1 MARRLP
7 LHRREEEEQPVSPDV
22 GRLIVLGF
30 VIAALLGLVIGAVWI
45 IWNLFGI
52 HVLGLGVVT

>member
-22 GRLIVLGF
+22 ARVIVLGF

-45 IWNLFGI
+45 VWNLIRI
-52 HVLGLGVVT
+52 HVLGWGL

>member
-22 GRLIVLGF
+22 GRLLVLGF
-30 VIAALLGLVIGAVWI
+30 VIATLLGVVIGAVWI
-45 IWNLFGI
+45 VWNLLRI
-52 HVLGLGVVT
+52 HVLGWGS

>member
-1 MARRLP
+1 MAKKLP

-30 VIAALLGLVIGAVWI
+30 VVAALLGLVVGSVWI
-45 IWNLFGI
+45 AWNLIRI
-52 HVLGLGVVT
+52 HVLGWGT

>member
-30 VIAALLGLVIGAVWI
+30 VIAAVLGVVIGAVWI
-45 IWNLFGI
+45 VWNLLRI
-52 HVLGLGVVT
+52 HVLGWGS

>member
-30 VIAALLGLVIGAVWI
+30 VVAALLGLGFGVVWI
-45 IWNLFGI
+45 VWSLIRI
-52 HVLGLGVVT
+52 HVLGWGA

>member
-7 LHRREEEEQPVSPDV
+7 LHRREEEEEPVSPDV

-30 VIAALLGLVIGAVWI
+30 AIAALLGLVLGAVWI
-45 IWNLFGI
+45 VWNLIRI
-52 HVLGLGVVT
+52 HVLGWG

>member
-22 GRLIVLGF
+22 GRVLVLGF
-30 VIAALLGLVIGAVWI
+30 VIAALLGLAGGAVWI
-45 IWNLFGI
+45 MWNLIRI
-52 HVLGLGVVT
+52 HILGWGS

>member
-22 GRLIVLGF
+22 SRVIVLGF

-45 IWNLFGI
+45 AWNLLRI
-52 HVLGLGVVT
+52 HILGWGA

>member
-22 GRLIVLGF
+22 GRVIVLGF
-30 VIAALLGLVIGAVWI
+30 VIAALLGLLIGVGWI
-45 IWNLFGI
+45 LWNLLRI
-52 HVLGLGVVT
+52 HVLGWGS

>member
-7 LHRREEEEQPVSPDV
+7 LYRREEEEQAVSPDV

-30 VIAALLGLVIGAVWI
+30 TMAGLLGLAMGAAWI
-45 IWNLFGI
+45 AWNLIRI
-52 HVLGLGVVT
+52 HVLGWGS